1 MENFGIN
8 ILIVEDDI
16 VLAIDTEIIVVEMG
30 YTVIGRADN
39 SVDALRIIEEEKPDL
54 ILMDIDIKGD
64 LTGIQIAE
72 KIKHADIPVLFITSF
87 NDQEHY
93 NKAAQTNHIG
103 YMIKPVNK
111 FTLRAAIESAFRKLA
126 NESKEEQ
133 AFPFKDT
140 IFFKKR
146 GLLYRIKISSILF
159 VRADNEYTTTIS
171 SKGQFVSSM
180 RLFEIYELLKPFNFI
195 KTHRSYIVN
204 LNKVNTVDSSRNIL
218 KIAEHEIPI
227 SRSNKKLIMEKIQA
241 VK

>member
-1 MENFGIN
+1 MRNFSLS

-16 VLAIDTEIIVVEMG
+16 ALAVDTEMVINEMG
-30 YTVIGRADN
+30 YKVIGIVDN
-39 SVDALRIIEEEKPDL
+39 SVDALRIIEQEEPDL

-72 KIKHADIPVLFITSF
+72 KIKHADIPVLFITNF

-93 NKAAQTNHIG
+93 DKASQTNHIG

-111 FTLRAAIESAFRKLA
+111 FTLRSAIEIAFRQLA
-126 NESKEEQ
+126 NEMQKEQ
-133 AFPFKDT
+133 AFPFKDA

-159 VRADNEYTTTIS
+159 VRADDDYTFTVTNQ
-171 SKGQFVSSM
+171 GEFMSSM
-180 RLFEIYELLKPFNFI
+180 RLFEIHKLLEPFDFI

-204 LNKVNTVDSSRNIL
+204 LNKVNAFINRKNVL
-218 KIAEHEIPI
+218 KLAEHEVPV
-227 SRSNKKLIMEKIQA
+227 SRSKKQLIMDKIQII
-241 VK
+241 K

>member
-16 VLAIDTEIIVVEMG
+16 VLAIDTEMIVVEMG

-39 SVDALRIIEEEKPDL
+39 SVDALRIIEQDKPDL
-54 ILMDIDIKGD
+54 ILMDIDIKGN

-72 KIKHADIPVLFITSF
+72 KIKHADIPVLFITNF

-93 NKAAQTNHIG
+93 NKAAKTNHIG

-111 FTLRAAIESAFRKLA
+111 FTLRSAIESAFRKLA
-126 NESKEEQ
+126 NETKEDHS
-133 AFPFKDT
+133 FPFKDT

-146 GLLYRIKISSILF
+146 GLLYRIKIPSILF
-159 VRADNEYTTTIS
+159 VRADNDYTITVTDEGEFIS
-171 SKGQFVSSM
+171 AM
-180 RLFEIYELLKPFNFI
+180 RMFELCKLLEPFNFV

-204 LNKVNTVDSSRNIL
+204 LNKINTVDNRKSLL
-218 KIAEHEIPI
+218 KIGTHDIPI
-227 SRSNKKLIMEKIQA
+227 SRSNKTLVIEKLKLST
-241 VK
+241 